1 MSNTN
6 ALREIVTVQEVLN
19 ESLDKLK
26 NKIGEKAGQ
35 KLGNIRTLYKEGKIE
50 KVLKMVEEYN
60 TFDYKPI
67 LNTEKELENV
77 TALYNK
83 HIEQKP
89 YVSIGS
95 RIYFSAELVK
105 IMKKTITDYNT
116 VELGYDKTNGY
127 IVFDFGAN
135 NFNSVNLFIDEDKS
149 GIYLHNRA
157 FVKQADEIIKNHKGY
172 VEPQAK
178 RYGVFL
184 NYNDNK
190 IIVPL
195 VDYRINK

>member
-195 VDYRINK
+195 VDYRLNK